1 MTAVTLTA
9 QAKAC
14 RAAAEVGMAPG
25 TQKTQRYQG
34 QLEAAPQRC
43 GTGRPGLSD
52 GDREDNRVPRNAEF
66 KSFYI

>member
-14 RAAAEVGMAPG
+14 RAAADVGMAPG

-52 GDREDNRVPRNAEF
+52 GD
-66 KSFYI
+66 